1 MSSLKLKH
9 SGGNSVSL
17 NPPTTAPTSSD
28 VAFKLPN
35 ADGSAGQFIKTDGSG
50 NLAFDSATPADGSIT
65 KAKLG
70 TGSSLPLNFGVISM
84 VDSWG
89 LSGSTNYNS
98 NNHITNDWTR
108 VTGVHGGNVGS
119 VSMSESSGVF
129 TFPETGLYLVMM
141 QFGFYAVGGTL
152 AFAGVKAQISEDGGS
167 NYNTTQCTFYHS
179 SQNAQYGRL
188 IGQELYRVQ
197 GTASNFKLRFQLEVA
212 NQLSIQGGQGR
223 TSLIFVKYGDL

>member
-1 MSSLKLKH
+1 MSIKLNAQSGGSVALDAPTQTTGSADITLKLP
-9 SGGNSVSL
+9 V
-17 NPPTTAPTSSD
+17 
-28 VAFKLPN
+28 
-35 ADGSAGQFIKTDGSG
+35 ADGSAGEFIKTDGSG

-119 VSMSESSGVF
+119 VSMSESSGVY

>member
-1 MSSLKLKH
+1 MTIKLNG
-9 SGGNSVSL
+9 STAGSVALDAPASTTGNADI
-17 NPPTTAPTSSD
+17 N
-28 VAFKLPN
+28 FKLPV
-35 ADGSAGQFIKTDGSG
+35 ADGRAGEFIKTDGSG

-129 TFPETGLYLVMM
+129 TFPETGLY
-141 QFGFYAVGGTL
+141 
-152 AFAGVKAQISEDGGS
+152 
-167 NYNTTQCTFYHS
+167 
-179 SQNAQYGRL
+179 
-188 IGQELYRVQ
+188 
-197 GTASNFKLRFQLEVA
+197 
-212 NQLSIQGGQGR
+212 
-223 TSLIFVKYGDL
+223 